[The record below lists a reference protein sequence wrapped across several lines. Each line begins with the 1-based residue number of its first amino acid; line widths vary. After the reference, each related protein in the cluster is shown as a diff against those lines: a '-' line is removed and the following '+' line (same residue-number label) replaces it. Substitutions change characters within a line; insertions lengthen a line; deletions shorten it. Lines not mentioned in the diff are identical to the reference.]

1 MGDNLLKKDGSGL
14 WFQTSLR
21 DLSGQVVN
29 VWMNEK
35 SALSITQLADKEA
48 FIESFKEGNQLFPIM
63 STVKVIREVK
73 SSQDASDVSQLAD
86 AKQTQK
92 FVNFWVLCRRAAV
105 TARKRDLCVLGPT

>member
-1 MGDNLLKKDGSGL
+1 MLTKEGSRL

-29 VWMNEK
+29 AWMDEK
-35 SALSITQLADKEA
+35 SALSLSRLPDKEA

-73 SSQDASDVSQLAD
+73 SSQDASAVSQLAD

-92 FVNFWVLCRRAAV
+92 FVNLIIVHATDQPWNEALPELRW
-105 TARKRDLCVLGPT
+105 K